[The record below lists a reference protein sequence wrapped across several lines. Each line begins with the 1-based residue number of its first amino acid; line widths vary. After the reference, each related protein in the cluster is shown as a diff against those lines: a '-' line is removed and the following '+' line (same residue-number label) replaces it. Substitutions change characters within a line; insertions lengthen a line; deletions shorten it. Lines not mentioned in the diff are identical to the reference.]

1 MIGFDDF
8 KKLDI
13 RIAKVLSVENHPN
26 ADKLYILKVDIGPAA
41 LPVVTDG
48 PLGHP
53 AGGPA
58 VANTAVGA
66 SEQKAVEPG
75 LAGREIRQCVAGL
88 RPFISPERLLNRH
101 VAMVVNL
108 KPAMLRGMESTAM
121 LLAASNETPA
131 GREVVLLLPEKE
143 LPPGSQVS

>member
-1 MIGFDDF
+1 MISFDDF

-13 RIAKVLSVENHPN
+13 RIARVLSVENHPN

-41 LPVVTDG
+41 LPIATD
-48 PLGHP
+48 
-53 AGGPA
+53 GPA
-58 VANTAVGA
+58 VANTAAGA
-66 SEQKAVEPG
+66 PEQKAVESG
-75 LAGREIRQCVAGL
+75 SAGREIRQCVAGL

-121 LLAASNETPA
+121 LLAASTETLA

-143 LPPGSQVS
+143 LPPGSKVS

>member
-1 MIGFDDF
+1 MEKQLIGFDDF

-41 LPVVTDG
+41 S
-48 PLGHP
+48 
-53 AGGPA
+53 PA
-58 VANTAVGA
+58 VETPVAGA
-66 SEQKAVEPG
+66 PEQKADQTG
-75 LAGREIRQCVAGL
+75 SAGREIRQCVAGL

-108 KPAMLRGMESTAM
+108 QPAMLRGMESTAM
-121 LLAASNETPA
+121 LLAASDETPA

-143 LPPGSQVS
+143 LPPGSKVS

>member
-1 MIGFDDF
+1 MENQLISFDDF

-26 ADKLYILKVDIGPAA
+26 ADKLYILKVDIGPSAS
-41 LPVVTDG
+41 LPIGTAS
-48 PLGHP
+48 P
-53 AGGPA
+53 AG
-58 VANTAVGA
+58 ANTVAGA
-66 SEQKAVEPG
+66 PEQKAVESDP
-75 LAGREIRQCVAGL
+75 AGRDIRQCVAGL

-108 KPAMLRGMESTAM
+108 QPAMLRGMESTAM
-121 LLAASNETPA
+121 LLAASTETLA

-143 LPPGSQVS
+143 LPPGSKVS

>member
-1 MIGFDDF
+1 MEKQLIGFDDF

-41 LPVVTDG
+41 V
-48 PLGHP
+48 
-53 AGGPA
+53 PA
-58 VANTAVGA
+58 VDNTA
-66 SEQKAVEPG
+66 PG
-75 LAGREIRQCVAGL
+75 TPEGDGLPKVDAQPGSAGREIRQCVAGL

-108 KPAMLRGMESTAM
+108 QPAMLRGMESTAM
-121 LLAASNETPA
+121 LLAASDETPA

-143 LPPGSQVS
+143 LPPGSKVS

>member
-41 LPVVTDG
+41 LPIATD
-48 PLGHP
+48 
-53 AGGPA
+53 GPA
-58 VANTAVGA
+58 VANTVAGA
-66 SEQKAVEPG
+66 PEQKAVEPG
-75 LAGREIRQCVAGL
+75 SAGRDIRQCVAGL

-143 LPPGSQVS
+143 LPPGSTVS

>member
-1 MIGFDDF
+1 MEKELIGFDDF

-26 ADKLYILKVDIGPAA
+26 FDKLYILKVDIGPAA
-41 LPVVTDG
+41 SPPVDN
-48 PLGHP
+48 
-53 AGGPA
+53 A
-58 VANTAVGA
+58 VVGA
-66 SEQKAVEPG
+66 PEQKAVESG
-75 LAGREIRQCVAGL
+75 SAGRDIRQCVAGL

-143 LPPGSQVS
+143 LPPGSTVS

>member
-1 MIGFDDF
+1 MEKELIGFDDF

-26 ADKLYILKVDIGPAA
+26 ADKLYILKVDVGPAA
-41 LPVVTDG
+41 S
-48 PLGHP
+48 
-53 AGGPA
+53 PA
-58 VANTAVGA
+58 VANAVAGA
-66 SEQKAVEPG
+66 PEQKAVEPVS
-75 LAGREIRQCVAGL
+75 AGRDIRQCVAGL

-121 LLAASNETPA
+121 LLAASNETA
-131 GREVVLLLPEKE
+131 TGREVVLLLPEKE
-143 LPPGSQVS
+143 LPPGSKVS

>member
-1 MIGFDDF
+1 MEKELIGFDDF

-26 ADKLYILKVDIGPAA
+26 ADKLYILKVD
-41 LPVVTDG
+41 VG
-48 PLGHP
+48 PLASLP
-53 AGGPA
+53 IDPA
-58 VANTAVGA
+58 VANTVAGA
-66 SEQKAVEPG
+66 PEQKAVEPG
-75 LAGREIRQCVAGL
+75 SAGRDIRQCVAGL

-121 LLAASNETPA
+121 LLAASNETA
-131 GREVVLLLPEKE
+131 TGREVVLLLPEKE
-143 LPPGSQVS
+143 LPPGSTVS